1 MFGSVCVCVPV
12 CACACVCPWPD
23 SPLDKYGAIRIASKP
38 LTGRNAVVDALL
50 QQIAPI
56 NAFAGIS

>member
-1 MFGSVCVCVPV
+1 MSGCVSVRIW
-12 CACACVCPWPD
+12 PWPD

-38 LTGRNAVVDALL
+38 LTGRNAVVDALR
-50 QQIAPI
+50 QQIATI